1 MKTKTTL
8 TRRVLALC
16 MSVLMLLTAWVFVAP
31 TKAAAAADVWDG
43 TWDGSG
49 FSNNHITSAKGF
61 AQFINNAGTGTS
73 YSGQTVY
80 LDVDIDLNNIDF
92 GNISGGKNVYYS
104 RDNYFQGTFDGQGHT
119 IYHFQMHNSDHRVGL
134 FRSAKNATF
143 RNVTVDGVYVDD
155 NDNGNKKN
163 GFAVM
168 VGYGEG
174 NLTFEN
180 VHIKNGIVY
189 GYNYVGG
196 LVGEYGANDTLRI
209 TNCSNG
215 ITIHAD
221 NDRAAGM
228 VGHSKG
234 RVYATNC
241 SNTGEIYAGYSDAGG
256 IAGWIEDDESYF
268 VNCSNTGKVST
279 DACAGGIV
287 GYFGSKSNDNKMTIT
302 GCSNTGYIES
312 RAKVAGGIAGM
323 LDTDGAHSVENNTN
337 RGDVYGRDDAG
348 GIVGSNIGSGTWR
361 DNKNYGNVSC
371 ANDNAGGILGD
382 VEDDVQIFYN
392 CYNTGAVEGKNSIGG
407 VLGYGQNA
415 NHEFYDCGNS
425 GAITSK
431 SDAAGG
437 IFGYGNESEPI
448 IEQCWNIGTVKAYN
462 DAGGILGRTYHHSY
476 IRRCWNAGSIETY
489 EHNDNGAHGGIAGQT
504 SDKSGSSNDN
514 PNMTDCFNWGPVSGG
529 RDDGGLIGKIKD
541 GRTPYYITNSYN
553 AGQVSGVR
561 PFAIIAYGGN
571 VGNNVYYNNNVV
583 MGTVQGNS
591 ISDGDLKN
599 SSGFSG
605 NYCKNTWG
613 VKIGNTT
620 YNYPI
625 LTWYRNMFM
634 FHLKFVDAPSGTNAY
649 FDGKYGDGFYPP
661 NPTRRGYNSSDWY
674 DENNANRTMAKDTV
688 IWCGSSAPTDT
699 MTVTQNFNEVTDVSN
714 TTTFRLTWE
723 KIKQKL
729 DMNAVLNGEYR
740 FDNID
745 FFTADVYVNGTR
757 VADDVNDFY
766 QDLEYEDTYEI
777 TDIKAADGYRFIGAY
792 DGIHD
797 GRQQSG
803 LTGQMD
809 IDLIEVAP
817 EFKTLHTVTVT
828 PGTGTTITGAESG
841 IYAWGDKVTVTATA
855 ETGYDQSTP
864 VLKVNGNVTASGS
877 EITITGDTTI
887 TTDALQLNTY
897 TINFYN
903 GDPDEPY
910 ATRTYTHGEALVAPE
925 NPTFSDG
932 TDADYR
938 FVGWAAA
945 AYPDDGWDTEVTLP
959 ETVTA
964 NANYY
969 SLYDGYVTVTW
980 KNGDVTLAGPASA
993 MVGTVPVYDGETP
1006 TTADAQY
1013 TYTAIGWNTDPNAT
1027 TALDPLPKLGTSNVT
1042 YYAVYD
1048 KNDPDHRT
1056 VNKYTITWKNWDG
1069 SVLATDEVEYGA
1081 TPVYSGPAPTRAN
1094 DAQYTYGAYHWDPM
1108 IAAVSGEATYTA
1120 QFDYTVNAYTV
1131 TWKNWDGTVLETDE
1145 DVSYGTEPHFDG
1157 ETPTRDADSENHY
1170 VFAGWDD
1177 DSTVKGDKIIT
1188 ATFTPAAHVFDQQNT
1203 DAKYLKSGATC
1214 TAKAQYYY
1222 SCSCGYKGTETFEYG
1237 EKLEHSFTHYEYNND
1252 ATCTADGTETAV
1264 CDYGCG
1270 ETDTRTAEGTKLIHS
1285 FTHYKYNNDATCNA
1299 DGTETATCDHGCGET
1314 DTRTAEGTKLSHSF
1328 THYEYNNDATCN
1340 ADGTETATCD
1350 HGCGETDTRT
1360 AEGTKLTH
1368 SFTHYEYNNDATC
1381 TADGTETATCDHGCG
1396 ETDTRTA
1403 ANTKLTH
1410 SFTNYVYNED
1420 ATCDEDGTETATC
1433 DHGCGTKDTRT
1444 AANTKLTHSFTNYV
1458 YNEDATC
1465 DEDGT
1470 ETATCDHGCGETDT
1484 RAAEGTKLSHSFT
1497 HYEYNNDATCNAD
1510 GTETATCDHGCGETD
1525 TRTAEGTK
1533 LTHSFT
1539 HYEYN
1544 NDATC
1549 NADGTET
1556 ATCDHGCGETDTR
1569 AAEGTKLEHTFTV
1582 LQSDATGHW
1591 YKCANCD
1598 ATTEKEAHT
1607 GGTATCTEKAICE
1620 VCDAEY
1626 GELADHDFSV
1636 LQSDATGHWY
1646 KCANCDATTA
1656 KAAHTGGT
1664 ATCTE
1669 KAKCEVCETAYGEL
1683 LDHDFTV
1690 LQSDA
1695 DGHWYKCANC
1705 DATTEKEAHK
1715 GGTASCTEKAK
1726 CEVCNTAY
1734 GDLLAHDFTVLQS
1747 DATGHWY
1754 KCANCDATTAKEAHT
1769 GGTATCTEK
1778 AKCEVCDTAYGD
1790 LLAHDFTVLQSDA
1803 TDHWYKCANCD
1814 ATTAK
1819 EAHTGG
1825 TATCTEKATCEVCE
1839 TVYGNFDY
1847 TNHSTDATVKKN
1859 EKAAGYTFKGYTG
1872 DIYCAACDHL
1882 KETGTEIDKLKLSDN
1897 ETVQSANE
1905 ILAAEEAAPGTY
1917 DATKIAALED
1927 ALHDLETLVN
1937 GTDEDAVLAKIE
1949 QIGNLVTGMDPIAYV
1964 TVTFTVDGETVS
1976 SQTIKAGADATAPEQ
1991 AQYII
1996 DGDSHKVFSGWTGDY
2011 TNVTADVTITATY
2024 TTQDHTWTDGNV
2036 TKAATCMATGTQMQ
2050 TCVCGATHEKTL
2062 AKDPANHTGNNT
2074 TAREDEVPATCTAA
2088 GSYVEVVTCEC
2099 GAVISRTNKTAG
2111 NALGHSWGDWVITKN
2126 ATCTEEGVKTRTCA
2140 RDAAHTETQAIAK
2153 KAHVDNNGD
2162 GKCDVCGSNTD
2173 VHQHTDANGDNVC
2186 DNCGKTINTSFR
2198 CSMCDYND
2206 QHRNTPVFGWFVIIV
2221 HFFVHLFAQMKAW
2234 V

>member
-1 MKTKTTL
+1 MKTKTT
-8 TRRVLALC
+8 TARRALALC

-80 LDVDIDLNNIDF
+80 LDVDIDLQSINF
-92 GNISGGKNVYYS
+92 GNGGGKNVYYD
-104 RDNYFQGTFDGQGHT
+104 RNNYFQGTFDGQGHT
-119 IYHFQMHNSDHRVGL
+119 ISNFYMTNDDHRVGL
-134 FRSAKNATF
+134 FRSAQNATF
-143 RNVTVDGVYVDD
+143 KNVNFENAFVDD
-155 NDNGNKKN
+155 NNNNGKN
-163 GFAVM
+163 GFAVL
-168 VGYGEG
+168 VGWGDG

-180 VHIKNGIVY
+180 VHIKSGTVY

-196 LVGEYGANDTLRI
+196 LVGEYQANSTLTL

-215 ITIHAD
+215 ALIYAD
-221 NDRAAGM
+221 HDRAAGM

-234 RVYATNC
+234 SVVANGC

-256 IAGWIEDDESYF
+256 IAGWIEDDESSF

-279 DACAGGIV
+279 DACAGGIF
-287 GYFGSKSNDNKMTIT
+287 GYFGSTSQDKRMTLT

-312 RAKVAGGIAGM
+312 RAKIAGGIGGF
-323 LDTDGAHSVENNTN
+323 LETDNNAHQIKNNTN
-337 RGDVYGRDDAG
+337 RGDVYGREDAG
-348 GIVGSNIGSGTWR
+348 GIIGSNAGFGTWEN
-361 DNKNYGNVSC
+361 DFNYGSVRC
-371 ANDNAGGILGD
+371 DNDNAGGILGE
-382 VEDDVQIFYN
+382 VSDDYQDFRN
-392 CYNTGAVEGKNSIGG
+392 CYNTGKVTGKNSVGG
-407 VLGYGQNA
+407 ILGYGQNQ
-415 NHEFYDCGNS
+415 NHTFTNCGNS
-425 GAITSK
+425 GEITAT
-431 SDAAGG
+431 SDSAGG
-437 IFGYGNESEPI
+437 IYGYGNSSTPT
-448 IEQCWNIGTVKAYN
+448 IEECWNIGTIKGYN
-462 DAGGILGRTYHHSY
+462 DAGGILGHTNYHS
-476 IRRCWNAGSIETY
+476 IIKRCWNAGSIETY
-489 EHNDNGAHGGIAGQT
+489 NHDNSGAHGGIVGHT
-504 SDKSGSSNDN
+504 SDMSGSSNDN
-514 PNMTDCFNWGPVSGG
+514 PNMTDCYNWGPVSGG
-529 RDDGGLIGKIKD
+529 WDDGGLIGKIKD

-553 AGQVSGVR
+553 AGAVTGGR
-561 PFAIIAYGGN
+561 PFSIIAYGGN
-571 VGNNVYYNNNVV
+571 VGNNVYYNNNVA
-583 MGTVQGNS
+583 MGTAQGTG
-591 ISDGDLKN
+591 ISENDLNN

-613 VKIGNTT
+613 VSIGGRT
-620 YNYPI
+620 YRFPI
-625 LTWYRNMFM
+625 LNWYRNLFM
-634 FHLKFVDAPSGTNAY
+634 FHLKFQDAPSGTNVY
-649 FDGKYGDGFYPP
+649 WDGEYNSAFYAP
-661 NPTRRGYNSSDWY
+661 NPTRRGYTTDHWFLTT
-674 DENNANRTMAKDTV
+674 DANKTIAIPTE
-688 IWCGSSAPTDT
+688 IITCGVTPCTDSLL
-699 MTVTQNFNEVTDVSN
+699 MTQSFSEVTDVSN
-714 TTTFRLTWE
+714 DSTFNLNWQ

-729 DMNAVLNGEYR
+729 DMNAVLNGEYK
-740 FDNID
+740 FDNIN
-745 FFTADVYVNGTR
+745 FFTADVYVNGTK

-766 QDLEYEDTYEI
+766 QDLEFEDTYEI
-777 TDIKAADGYRFIGAY
+777 TDIKTADGYRFVGAY

-828 PGTGTTITGAESG
+828 PGTGTTITGVESG
-841 IYAWGDKVTVTATA
+841 TYAWGDKVTVTATA

-897 TINFYN
+897 TVNFYN
-903 GDPDEPY
+903 GDPDTPY
-910 ATRTYTHGEALVAPE
+910 ASQTYTHGEALVAPE

-932 TDADYR
+932 TDTDYR

-980 KNGDVTLAGPASA
+980 KNGNETLAGPASA
-993 MVGTVPVYDGETP
+993 MVGTVPVYEGETP

-1013 TYTAIGWNTDPNAT
+1013 TYTAIGWNTDPDAT
-1027 TALDPLPKLGTSNVT
+1027 TALDPLPELGTSNVT

-1069 SVLATDEVEYGA
+1069 TVLDTDEVEYGE
-1081 TPVYSGPAPTRAN
+1081 TPVYSGPTPTRAN

-1157 ETPTRDADSENHY
+1157 ETPVRAADDENHY

-1177 DSTVKGDKIIT
+1177 ASTVKSDKIIT

-1214 TAKAQYYY
+1214 TDKAVYYY
-1222 SCSCGYKGTETFEYG
+1222 SCSCGCKGAETFE
-1237 EKLEHSFTHYEYNND
+1237 S
-1252 ATCTADGTETAV
+1252 
-1264 CDYGCG
+1264 G
-1270 ETDTRTAEGTKLIHS
+1270 ETLAHDFS
-1285 FTHYKYNNDATCNA
+1285 
-1299 DGTETATCDHGCGET
+1299 
-1314 DTRTAEGTKLSHSF
+1314 
-1328 THYEYNNDATCN
+1328 
-1340 ADGTETATCD
+1340 
-1350 HGCGETDTRT
+1350 
-1360 AEGTKLTH
+1360 
-1368 SFTHYEYNNDATC
+1368 
-1381 TADGTETATCDHGCG
+1381 
-1396 ETDTRTA
+1396 
-1403 ANTKLTH
+1403 
-1410 SFTNYVYNED
+1410 
-1420 ATCDEDGTETATC
+1420 
-1433 DHGCGTKDTRT
+1433 
-1444 AANTKLTHSFTNYV
+1444 
-1458 YNEDATC
+1458 
-1465 DEDGT
+1465 
-1470 ETATCDHGCGETDT
+1470 
-1484 RAAEGTKLSHSFT
+1484 
-1497 HYEYNNDATCNAD
+1497 
-1510 GTETATCDHGCGETD
+1510 
-1525 TRTAEGTK
+1525 
-1533 LTHSFT
+1533 
-1539 HYEYN
+1539 
-1544 NDATC
+1544 
-1549 NADGTET
+1549 
-1556 ATCDHGCGETDTR
+1556 
-1569 AAEGTKLEHTFTV
+1569 V
-1582 LQSDATGHW
+1582 LQSDADGHW

-1598 ATTEKEAHT
+1598 ATTAKEAHT
-1607 GGTATCTEKAICE
+1607 GGTATCTEKAICSVCDIAYGDLLDHNFTVLQSDATDHWYKCVNCDATTEKEAHKGGTASCTEKAICE

-1626 GELADHDFSV
+1626 GELADHDFTV
-1636 LQSDATGHWY
+1636 LQSDATDHWY
-1646 KCANCDATTA
+1646 KCANCDSTTE

-1669 KAKCEVCETAYGEL
+1669 KAVCSVCDTAYGDL
-1683 LDHDFTV
+1683 LDHDFTE
-1690 LQSDA
+1690 L
-1695 DGHWYKCANC
+1695 K
-1705 DATTEKEAHK
+1705 
-1715 GGTASCTEKAK
+1715 
-1726 CEVCNTAY
+1726 
-1734 GDLLAHDFTVLQS
+1734 S
-1747 DATGHWY
+1747 DATDHWY

-1778 AKCEVCDTAYGD
+1778 AKCEVCDTAYGE
-1790 LLAHDFTVLQSDA
+1790 LASHSYTELKSDA
-1803 TDHWYKCANCD
+1803 DGHWYKCANCD

-1825 TATCTEKATCEVCE
+1825 TATCTEKAICSVCDIAYGDLLDHNFTVLQSDATDHWYKCVNCDATTEKEAHKGGTASCTEKAICEVCDAE
-1839 TVYGNFDY
+1839 YGELADHDFSVLQSDATDHWYKCANCDATTAKEAHKGGTATCTEKATCSVCSTVYGNFDY
-1847 TNHSTDATVKKN
+1847 TNHSTDATVTKN

-1882 KETGTEIDKLKLSDN
+1882 KETGTEIDKLKLADN
-1897 ETVQSANE
+1897 ETVKSANE

-1917 DATKIAALED
+1917 DAEKIAALQQ
-1927 ALHDLETLVN
+1927 ALTDLETLVN
-1937 GTDEDAVLAKIE
+1937 GTDEDAVLDKIDE
-1949 QIGNLVTGMDPIAYV
+1949 IGEMLETIAPEVYV
-1964 TVTFTVDGETVS
+1964 TVTFTVDGEPVS
-1976 SQTIKAGADATAPEQ
+1976 TQTIKAGADATAPEQ

-2011 TNVTADVTITATY
+2011 TNVTADVTITAAY

-2036 TKAATCMATGTQMQ
+2036 TKAATCMATGTQIQ

-2062 AKDPANHTGNNT
+2062 EKDPANHTGNNT
-2074 TAREDEVPATCTAA
+2074 TTRENEHPATCTAA

-2099 GAVISRTNKTAG
+2099 GTVISRTNKTAG

-2126 ATCTEEGVKTRTCA
+2126 ATCTEEGSKTRTCA